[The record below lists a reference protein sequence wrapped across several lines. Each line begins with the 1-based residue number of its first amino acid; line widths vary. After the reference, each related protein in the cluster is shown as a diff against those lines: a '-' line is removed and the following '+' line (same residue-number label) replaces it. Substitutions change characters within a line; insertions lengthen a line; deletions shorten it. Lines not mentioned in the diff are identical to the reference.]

1 MKKSSIIFALALLTL
16 ALTASIAQGKKKKSQ
31 PTPSGQN
38 EVELVKAAI
47 DKESKA
53 FFEIDYKTWA
63 ESWVHAPY
71 SYWSFADTTD
81 VNFFEGW
88 ESINKGFSDYF
99 RTVKPSTAKME
110 RNWMEVRV
118 YGNAAYARFTQKVQD
133 DLGRDEQAEVR
144 VLEKQNGQWKI
155 VHVGVIAKQKGT
167 D

>member
-1 MKKSSIIFALALLTL
+1 MKIPKIFITITFLVLTVSAVLA
-16 ALTASIAQGKKKKSQ
+16 QEKKKKSQ
-31 PTPSGQN
+31 QNPASN

-53 FFEIDYKTWA
+53 FFEIDAKTWA
-63 ESWVHAPY
+63 DCWVHAPY

-88 ESINKGFSDYF
+88 DAINKGFASYF
-99 RTVKPSTAKME
+99 STAKPSTTKME
-110 RNWMEVRV
+110 RNWHEVRV

-144 VLEKQNGQWKI
+144 MLEKVNGQWKI
-155 VHVGVIAKQKGT
+155 VHVGVIAKQKGQ
-167 D
+167 